1 MQGESPRLL
10 TFSQPKGGV
19 SEPGRVVDLGFVE
32 NDGDFDLG
40 GGYHLD
46 VHAAIAEAFE
56 KGCGDAGVGAH
67 ADSDHA
73 ELGDAA
79 LFEDFASGDFR
90 ADPLDDRA
98 DFFQFFTG
106 DRDLKPASSECKW
119 VLVANSAAAA
129 VSTVSFRSFS
139 YECNLRDKCLGF
151 RLARSSGN

>member
-1 MQGESPRLL
+1 M
-10 TFSQPKGGV
+10 
-19 SEPGRVVDLGFVE
+19 
-32 NDGDFDLG
+32 
-40 GGYHLD
+40 D

-56 KGCGDAGVGAH
+56 KGRGNAGVRTH

-79 LFEDFASGDFR
+79 LLQDFPSGDFH
-90 ADPLDDRA
+90 ADPFDDRA

-106 DRDLKPASSECKW
+106 DRDLKPAGSECKK

-129 VSTVSFRSFS
+129 LTTVSFRSFS